1 MRDFKALRC
10 KMSIKCKVICLSFVA
25 ATILSCEN
33 RRGGQNNEPE
43 EFSAELLDSTL
54 CDTLTCDAENTD
66 LTIDEGQSIDGSFD
80 DFLFVYLHDKTL
92 RRNRTAN
99 PIRLERTGYSDEM
112 LEHFDPDFEF
122 SFLSGDYFTTL
133 YGNVGQMQGEGDEE
147 AEDSVVSLQRI
158 NLNDGTIRNY
168 TFCSR
173 EGRWYFEAIREATFQ
188 DDELCDFY
196 GFYARFCTD
205 SLFQSK
211 SVADPLHVVVQ
222 DGSEEGI
229 DGIIDADQWHT
240 FCPEVPAGII
250 SNIRKGQ
257 YYTGYKI
264 VMRKSGFSNGM
275 QELFTFTKGSEGWQL
290 TRYEN

>member
-1 MRDFKALRC
+1 
-10 KMSIKCKVICLSFVA
+10 MSIKCKVICLSFVA

-133 YGNVGQMQGEGDEE
+133 YGNV
-147 AEDSVVSLQRI
+147 
-158 NLNDGTIRNY
+158 
-168 TFCSR
+168 
-173 EGRWYFEAIREATFQ
+173 
-188 DDELCDFY
+188 
-196 GFYARFCTD
+196 
-205 SLFQSK
+205 
-211 SVADPLHVVVQ
+211 
-222 DGSEEGI
+222 
-229 DGIIDADQWHT
+229 
-240 FCPEVPAGII
+240 
-250 SNIRKGQ
+250 
-257 YYTGYKI
+257 
-264 VMRKSGFSNGM
+264 
-275 QELFTFTKGSEGWQL
+275 
-290 TRYEN
+290 